1 MTEYRNPVPT
11 VDIIIEIDQK
21 IVLIQRRN
29 APLGWAI
36 PGGFVDEG
44 ETVEHAAVREAREET
59 GLEVEL
65 EELLYVYSDPA
76 RDPRKH
82 TMSTVFVARA
92 NGAPV
97 AADDAA
103 DAQLFAPDE
112 LPQPLAFDH
121 AQILADYRRFRRDG
135 QRPSPAHHIRP
146 DSNTEHDRT

>member
-11 VDIIIEIDQK
+11 VDIIIEIGQK

-44 ETVEHAAVREAREET
+44 ESLEHAAVREAREES

-65 EELLYVYSDPA
+65 QELLYVYSDPA
-76 RDPRKH
+76 RDPRQH
-82 TMSTVFVARA
+82 TTSTVFIARA
-92 NGAPV
+92 QGAPE

-135 QRPSPAHHIRP
+135 QRPHPAQRLQHSSP
-146 DSNTEHDRT
+146 EHDPS